1 MSENFKK
8 DDYLNKK
15 SIEADV
21 EMLFGIEV
29 PKKIKED
36 YEKFNL
42 NEKTDCI
49 LGLIVPEKEKKMKEI
64 KEQQIIKEREEK

>member
-64 KEQQIIKEREEK
+64 KEQIIKEREEK